1 MVSWGAGMSER
12 ASATEKAP
20 KPKMPD
26 AEKRRLTRFYL
37 IAFAWTWALW
47 IPALVWSA
55 RTGIAL
61 PTMEA
66 GYSAWSKLSG
76 VGLLLAVAFQLA
88 VYGPLIAAFLMLV
101 SAKRAS
107 REGDGD
113 SANASATEFRDW
125 KASLVKFRV
134 APGWWAFVLL
144 WPLALAV
151 LVTLAG
157 TILGGGMPRF
167 SAGPVLGSIP
177 LLFAIQFVTS
187 GMEEP
192 GWRGFALPLLQRTHS
207 ADNASWYL
215 GLAWAAWHL
224 PYMVYLNR
232 AAPMWTLPLTLAGF
246 TMAIIAMGYVHAW
259 VYNSTGSVLLNI
271 VLHAWA
277 NVTNGIVA
285 MIQPSPLMGV
295 ATAVF
300 TWLFVAWLT
309 KRYGKERLAV
319 E

>member
-1 MVSWGAGMSER
+1 M
-12 ASATEKAP
+12 TESTP

-26 AEKRRLTRFYL
+26 ADKRRLTRFYV

-55 RTGIAL
+55 RTGNAL

-66 GYSAWSKLSG
+66 GFSAWSRLSG
-76 VGLLLAVAFQLA
+76 VGLALAVGFQLA
-88 VYGPLIAAFLMLV
+88 VYGPLLAAFVMLV
-101 SAKRAS
+101 SAKR
-107 REGDGD
+107 RGDGGEL
-113 SANASATEFRDW
+113 ADW

-134 APGWWAFVLL
+134 APGWWAFVML
-144 WPLALAV
+144 WPVALAV
-151 LVTLAG
+151 LVTVAG
-157 TILGGGMPRF
+157 TVAGGGVPRF
-167 SAGPVLGSIP
+167 SAGAVLGSIP
-177 LLFAIQFVTS
+177 LLFAIQLLTS

-192 GWRGFALPLLQRTHS
+192 GWRGFALPLLQRTHT
-207 ADNASWYL
+207 AENASWYL
-215 GLAWAAWHL
+215 GLMWAAWHL
-224 PYMVYLNR
+224 PYVVYLNR
-232 AAPMWTLPLTLAGF
+232 AAPVWTLPLTIAGF
-246 TMAIIAMGYVHAW
+246 GMAIIGMGYVHAW
-259 VYNSTGSVLLNI
+259 VFNSTGSVLLNI

-285 MIQPSPLMGV
+285 LIQPSPVVPV

-309 KRYGKERLAV
+309 KRYGKERLAA